1 MGKNIVNALAPG
13 TMLRGG
19 ACTYRIERALGQG
32 SFGITYLATTKGKVT
47 GPLGEIET
55 TTHVA
60 VKEFF
65 MKGVNGREGS
75 TVTSGSRGGEYGK
88 YREKFVREA
97 KHLSNLHHGRI
108 VRVLE
113 SFEAN
118 NTAYYSM
125 EYIDGGSLKELIESR
140 HGLSADECLRY
151 VRQIG
156 DALAYM
162 HSHNMLHLDLKPG
175 NVMLRGN
182 GDAVLIDFGLS
193 KQYDADGRPE
203 TSTTVGAGTPGYA
216 PIEQANYHGGGKGP
230 LPFTMDVYALGATA
244 YKMLTGCEEMPDASK
259 VLNDPSLIPSGLSA
273 RHVPKPLSDVVLK
286 AMSPMRKDRYQSVEE
301 LLAACNGNPIPHK
314 EEPIE
319 VTVVEK
325 EESAEQMLARAN
337 KLFNEEK
344 YSEAVLLYRK
354 LAERGISSAQD
365 MLGYFYHCGHGIGK
379 DYSEAVKWFRKA
391 AMQGNRI
398 AQYNLGACYE
408 NGQGVGKDLSEAKAW
423 FGKAAAQ
430 GDSDANKALERL
442 SSTESKSTNQKKDD
456 KSNGDWV
463 SGLGTA
469 LELYNRGDYG
479 QALFGFSM
487 AARKGNAFAQYM
499 LGECF
504 STGRGTKQDYA
515 AAVNWYSQAAAQD
528 YLQAQLKLAA
538 HYEEAKD
545 YPEAVKWYRMAAKQG
560 DAGAQNNLAL
570 CYEKG
575 CGVTVNAGEAAYWYN
590 KAAVQGYKEAQ
601 ANLGRCYRDG
611 LGVAKDQAKA
621 REWFRK
627 AANQGFEPA
636 KKMLDGLPKENL
648 IKKKESKKPN
658 PNEKEENTFLRFCW
672 RWFVFHLFITIGP
685 FLLVAILFVDDLD
698 INGNDEFLHFLMS
711 VFSVVLCDFLIWRFR
726 KTKFIEDKGAFIVPI
741 GILAYIVL
749 LILLPFLDREIVVPY
764 AVLCLGASSM
774 AALRFS
780 FQYK

>member
-1 MGKNIVNALAPG
+1 MAKGEITAALAPG

-32 SFGITYLATTKGKVT
+32 SFGITYLATTVAKVV
-47 GPLGEIET
+47 GSLGEIET
-55 TTHVA
+55 TMQVA

-354 LAERGISSAQD
+354 LAGRGVDYGQNN
-365 MLGYFYHCGHGIGK
+365 LGHCYLNGLGVEK

-391 AMQGNRI
+391 AEQGCQL
-398 AQYNLGACYE
+398 AQYNLGQCFY
-408 NGQGVGKDLSEAKAW
+408 NGFGVE
-423 FGKAAAQ
+423 
-430 GDSDANKALERL
+430 
-442 SSTESKSTNQKKDD
+442 
-456 KSNGDWV
+456 
-463 SGLGTA
+463 
-469 LELYNRGDYG
+469 
-479 QALFGFSM
+479 
-487 AARKGNAFAQYM
+487 
-499 LGECF
+499 
-504 STGRGTKQDYA
+504 
-515 AAVNWYSQAAAQD
+515 
-528 YLQAQLKLAA
+528 
-538 HYEEAKD
+538 KD
-545 YPEAVKWYRMAAKQG
+545 YSEAVK
-560 DAGAQNNLAL
+560 
-570 CYEKG
+570 
-575 CGVTVNAGEAAYWYN
+575 
-590 KAAVQGYKEAQ
+590 
-601 ANLGRCYRDG
+601 
-611 LGVAKDQAKA
+611 
-621 REWFRK
+621 WFRK
-627 AANQGFEPA
+627 AAGRYDITMRYSIDALCMLGLCFYNGGFGMEKDYSEAVKWFRIAAGAYHAAATYWLGVCYEFGRGVPQDSAEAVECYRESADLGYGDA
-636 KKMLDGLPKENL
+636 KQK
-648 IKKKESKKPN
+648 
-658 PNEKEENTFLRFCW
+658 
-672 RWFVFHLFITIGP
+672 
-685 FLLVAILFVDDLD
+685 
-698 INGNDEFLHFLMS
+698 LHSLS
-711 VFSVVLCDFLIWRFR
+711 VKS
-726 KTKFIEDKGAFIVPI
+726 
-741 GILAYIVL
+741 GILDW
-749 LILLPFLDREIVVPY
+749 F
-764 AVLCLGASSM
+764 
-774 AALRFS
+774 
-780 FQYK
+780 

>member
-32 SFGITYLATTKGKVT
+32 SFGITYLATTVAKVV

-55 TTHVA
+55 TTQVA

-65 MKGVNGREGS
+65 MKNVNGREGS
-75 TVTSGSRGGEYGK
+75 TVTSGSQGGDYGK
-88 YREKFVREA
+88 YRAKFVREA
-97 KHLSNLHHGRI
+97 KHLSNLRHGRI

-125 EYIDGGSLKELIESR
+125 EYLDGGSLGDLIDR
-140 HGLSADECLRY
+140 KHGLGADECLRY

-156 DALAYM
+156 EALSYM
-162 HSHNMLHLDLKPG
+162 HANNMLHLDLKPG
-175 NVMLRGN
+175 NVMLHGN

-193 KQYDADGRPE
+193 KQFDDDGNPLS
-203 TSTTVGAGTPGYA
+203 STTVGGGTPGYA
-216 PIEQANYHGGGKGP
+216 PIEQAYYHGGGKGQ
-230 LPFTMDVYALGATA
+230 LPFTMDVYALGATS
-244 YKMLTGCEEMPDASK
+244 YKMLTGERPPDASR
-259 VLNDPSLIPSGLSA
+259 VLSDPTLLSSGLSA
-273 RHVPKPLSDVVLK
+273 RHVPKPLSDMVLK
-286 AMSPMRKDRYQSVEE
+286 AMSPKPKDRYQSVKE
-301 LLAACNGNPIPHK
+301 LLAACGGRPTPHK

-337 KLFNEEK
+337 KLYNEKK
-344 YSEAVLLYRK
+344 YSEAVPLYRK
-354 LAERGISSAQD
+354 LAERGNSQAQN
-365 MLGYFYHCGHGIGK
+365 MLGYCYHCGHGIGK
-379 DYSEAVKWFRKA
+379 DYSEAVKWYRKA

-398 AQYNLGACYE
+398 AQYNLGVCCE
-408 NGQGVGKDLSEAKAW
+408 HGSGIGKDLLEAKAW
-423 FGKAAAQ
+423 YGKAAAQ
-430 GDSDANKALERL
+430 GDSDAQRALERL
-442 SSTESKSTNQKKDD
+442 SSSESKSPTQKYAE
-456 KSNGDWV
+456 KSNDDGAAY
-463 SGLGTA
+463 LGTA
-469 LELYNRGDYG
+469 LEDYNRGDYG
-479 QALFGFSM
+479 QALFGFSV
-487 AARKGNAFAQYM
+487 AARKGNALAQYM
-499 LGECF
+499 LGDCF
-504 STGRGTKQDYA
+504 SAGRGTKQDYA
-515 AAVNWYSQAAAQD
+515 AALNWYRKAAEQG
-528 YLQAQLKLAA
+528 YLQAQIKLAA
-538 HYEEAKD
+538 HYEEAKN
-545 YPEAVKWYRMAAKQG
+545 YPEAVNWYRKAAKQG

-575 CGVTVNAGEAAYWYN
+575 RGITVNAGEAAYWYN
-590 KAAVQGYKEAQ
+590 KAAAQGCKEAQ

-611 LGVAKDQAKA
+611 IGIAQNRVKAK
-621 REWFRK
+621 EWLQK

-648 IKKKESKKPN
+648 INEILIQTPEPHKKEGD
-658 PNEKEENTFLRFCW
+658 TFLRFSW
-672 RWFVFHLFITIGP
+672 KWFAFHLFISIGP

-711 VFSVVLCDFLIWRFR
+711 VLSVVLCDFLIWRFR

-764 AVLCLGASSM
+764 AMLCLGASSM

-780 FQYK
+780 FEYK